1 MLLISKC
8 NLDNAL
14 FSASH
19 FKASGGGRHGMN
31 ANANPLRIKDEWD
44 ILIFP
49 TQNWLKKWL
58 CCINNV

>member
-31 ANANPLRIKDEWD
+31 AKLILCGLRMNET
-44 ILIFP
+44 FSYF
-49 TQNWLKKWL
+49 QLK
-58 CCINNV
+58 ID

>member
-31 ANANPLRIKDEWD
+31 ANANPLRIKDE
-44 ILIFP
+44 
-49 TQNWLKKWL
+49 
-58 CCINNV
+58 